1 MGKMS
6 ELDILLRELDEHANV
21 VVQIAADIRSMFTSV
36 PADEEPVDNGWD
48 SVKEQDEYEAKKEE
62 EKVITLDELKAR
74 LVAKA
79 REGKSDQ
86 VKALLNKYGYN
97 KLSEVD
103 PKDYKSIYEDAEVL

>member
-6 ELDILLRELDEHANV
+6 ELDILLRELDEHANA

-36 PADEEPVDNGWD
+36 PADATPVDDGWD
-48 SVKEQDEYEAKKEE
+48 SVKEKDEYEAKKEE

>member
-6 ELDILLRELDEHANV
+6 ELDILLQELDEHANAI
-21 VVQIAADIRSMFTSV
+21 VQIAADIRSMFTNV
-36 PADEEPVDNGWD
+36 PADKAPVDNGWD

-62 EKVITLDELKAR
+62 GKVITLDELKPR

-103 PKDYKSIYEDAEVL
+103 PKDYKAIFDEAEVL

>member
-6 ELDILLRELDEHANV
+6 ELDILLRELDEHVNA

-36 PADEEPVDNGWD
+36 PAEEAPVDNGWD
-48 SVKEQDEYEAKKEE
+48 SVREQDEYEVKKEE
-62 EKVITLDELKAR
+62 EKVITLDELKSR

-103 PKDYKSIYEDAEVL
+103 PKDYKAIFDEAEVL

>member
-6 ELDILLRELDEHANV
+6 ELDILLQELNEHANA

-36 PADEEPVDNGWD
+36 PADETPVDDGWD
-48 SVKEQDEYEAKKEE
+48 SVKEQDEYETKKEE
-62 EKVITLDELKAR
+62 EKDITLDELKPR
-74 LVAKA
+74 LVAKT